1 MIEKMEKIY
10 IYSIRTQSAE
20 VMEELLKCGA
30 VQQVKTQAMLPDDT
44 VRNLTSGERT
54 DISDEEDLLERI
66 NEGISVIKPLCRV
79 KRLLPKRHEVSY
91 EELTGQQKLMD
102 TIKLCNDIEEAV
114 KELDD
119 LKRKLKEAE
128 FRKAQLIPWQTMGLS
143 SEDMETSTC
152 RVACYILKDPGTVG
166 DIIAAAEQ
174 KDIALYAKEIHS
186 EKETHYIA
194 VVYYK
199 YDEKKAK
206 EAVSIYGAR
215 EVAVS
220 NSVGSFIDSISLYD
234 SEINRISE
242 AVELKEKVLEQMA
255 SRLDELQI
263 ASDAIKVRIQILS
276 GREKFMH
283 TDKVDIIS
291 GWIPAARKKEVG
303 HRLERFNCFCEFIE
317 PDKGEDFPVLI
328 KNRKIVEPFGTITEM
343 YSMPNPHAIDTNW
356 AVGLFFFI
364 FFGMMLSDA
373 GYGIVLAAGG
383 LLGVVYLD
391 TGYEIKRLMK
401 MIGIA
406 GISAIFWGALYGSW
420 FGDAIPTAAEL
431 FFGKSVEIPML
442 IDPLNEPMKVLIMS
456 CIFGVIHLFTGMGIK
471 AYIMIKR
478 GDLAGAIFDVG
489 LWYMFLTGLPML
501 LAPGAL
507 GTTGK
512 VLAIAG
518 ALGLVLTQGRHK
530 PTLMGKIITGVM
542 SLYNVTSYF
551 SDVLSYSRILALGLA
566 TGVIASVV
574 NILAAM
580 AGSSFA
586 GIIFFIIIFIFGH
599 LLNLA
604 INALGAY
611 VHSARLQYVEFFGKY
626 YEGGGIKFAPLEIKT
641 EYVKVTEEK

>member
-1 MIEKMEKIY
+1 M
-10 IYSIRTQSAE
+10 
-20 VMEELLKCGA
+20 
-30 VQQVKTQAMLPDDT
+30 
-44 VRNLTSGERT
+44 
-54 DISDEEDLLERI
+54 
-66 NEGISVIKPLCRV
+66 
-79 KRLLPKRHEVSY
+79 
-91 EELTGQQKLMD
+91 
-102 TIKLCNDIEEAV
+102 
-114 KELDD
+114 
-119 LKRKLKEAE
+119 
-128 FRKAQLIPWQTMGLS
+128 
-143 SEDMETSTC
+143 
-152 RVACYILKDPGTVG
+152 
-166 DIIAAAEQ
+166 
-174 KDIALYAKEIHS
+174 
-186 EKETHYIA
+186 
-194 VVYYK
+194 
-199 YDEKKAK
+199 
-206 EAVSIYGAR
+206 
-215 EVAVS
+215 
-220 NSVGSFIDSISLYD
+220 
-234 SEINRISE
+234 
-242 AVELKEKVLEQMA
+242 ELKEKVLEQMA

-317 PDKGEDFPVLI
+317 PDKDEDFPVLI

-343 YSMPNPHAIDTNW
+343 YSMPNPHTIDTNW

-530 PTLMGKIITGVM
+530 PTLMGKTITGVM